1 VIGLNPTIWKGT
13 MQPKPNV
20 IASAY
25 WLSRLQLRRH
35 PRIVENMSE
44 FGFVLPKIAFNEDYI
59 PKKMSG

>member
-13 MQPKPNV
+13 MQPKANV

-44 FGFVLPKIAFNEDYI
+44 FGFVLPKII
-59 PKKMSG
+59 